1 MDIPNET
8 QSRTAWLIKQIYAP
22 DAFARR
28 DETDDAIFY
37 CVDRFVEHLD
47 SVALSTVER
56 IIGGLVVEERPCI
69 LDLMAGWDSHI
80 PDTVN
85 PMRVTGLG
93 LNQNELSE
101 NKALTDHVLHD
112 LNENPVLPFGDASFD
127 VVLNTVSVDYM
138 TQPIQV
144 FQDVGRV
151 LRPNGLFLVIFSNRM
166 FPQKVV
172 KLWWRLSEE
181 ERVVLVEELF
191 RYSEAFEEPK
201 VLVSRDK
208 PRPADDKYAD
218 TGLPSDPVYA
228 VFAEKRGPNPRT
240 RPLPPID

>member
-1 MDIPNET
+1 MDVPFEK

-28 DETDDAIFY
+28 DETDDGIFY
-37 CVDRFVEHLD
+37 SVDRFVEHLD

-56 IIGGLVVEERPCI
+56 IIGGLIIEERAVI

-85 PMRVTGLG
+85 PLRVTGLG
-93 LNQNELSE
+93 LNENELLKNE
-101 NKALTDHVLHD
+101 ALTDHVLHD
-112 LNENPVLPFGDASFD
+112 LNENPVLPLDDSTFD

-138 TQPIQV
+138 TQPVQV
-144 FQDVGRV
+144 FREVGRV
-151 LRPNGLFLVIFSNRM
+151 LKPNGLFLVIFSNRM

-191 RYSEAFEEPK
+191 RYSDAFEEPR
-201 VLVSRDK
+201 VLVSRGK
-208 PRPADDKYAD
+208 PRPADDKYAH

-228 VFAEKRGPNPRT
+228 VFAEKKGPNPQP
-240 RPLPPID
+240 RPLPRID